1 MFGRRVSCD
10 RAYQSCRSSRGDIL
24 RMVAMGQ
31 VRLGSIV
38 GSDFYALMRRCTFT
52 AELHGPLKCKFFN
65 ISVRA
70 DCLPQAAP
78 CGATL
83 CQLGSTI
90 HELDRMQQ
98 AFKQPT
104 SLNLRNAPQEPRR
117 SPHAK
122 STLSLDSTWAG
133 PWANGQSR

>member
-1 MFGRRVSCD
+1 MLTPWGRLGAISTRRRWDTSWGI
-10 RAYQSCRSSRGDIL
+10 RSSRGDIL

-38 GSDFYALMRRCTFT
+38 GSDFYALMRRCTFR
-52 AELHGPLKCKFFN
+52 AELHGPLKCQFLN

-78 CGATL
+78 CGPTV

-98 AFKQPT
+98 A
-104 SLNLRNAPQEPRR
+104 LE
-117 SPHAK
+117 
-122 STLSLDSTWAG
+122 
-133 PWANGQSR
+133 